1 MAMHMT
7 NFSNTWDSWQVPSS
21 SAGLNVHAEPW
32 NPIQLGLANL
42 SLKGAA
48 EQNDEAK
55 NGRAPPPLPVRLLR
69 KDSFGDSP
77 FNGPEASP
85 AIVPQIQAGTLPLH
99 SPALGPIGRSPA
111 LGPSPALSFEVLR
124 PMRNPATAI
133 STTKATSPPPA
144 RAPPPPPPPVD
155 NFPGLGSPRLSLRED
170 EQMDYYSQAR
180 IWAQPGKENKEVEMG
195 GKGKPGPGKPPTINY
210 KGELNHVA
218 QHVLKQPLTAKD
230 VVFTSE
236 SDDDGLFRCTVTLPW
251 HSNMYF
257 KSQGGFLRKKDAEQ
271 RAAEVAV
278 RELVR
283 EGVAPP
289 ETISTLPQPG
299 LSPVA
304 SSRHDGRG
312 KASDP
317 DRLNCKGELNNLA
330 MKLLK
335 RPVAD
340 GDVVYTSHLVEPSGE
355 YKSSLRLA
363 WWTNWSFESVHT
375 SKKKDAEQF
384 AARIASDALVAAS
397 QLGSRRGRKVKAS
410 GPTFRTLIKRFL
422 QVCDQPGEILWRASL
437 EGAESTSFEW
447 RPNESAESC
456 EVELIVPWCW
466 AAAPNGLQRFT
477 AAKGGDASV
486 SKAKALEA
494 LNALRS
500 SDSRPEP
507 EPQATPA
514 ESEAS
519 EVMDADATGESQE
532 MDEVQETYC
541 AGKYASILPFFLE
554 LTDPDEESVGDI
566 AYCVSELPGNS
577 LAVSM
582 TWPSER
588 GEFCGPPQN
597 SPQEAEAAAAEVV
610 CRHLLSR
617 ISPKQRRGLN
627 KERKSVQALPQLTE
641 LVLGRPMTD
650 EDISWGPVV
659 ANGPGTGFVARI
671 TLPWWREH

>member
-1 MAMHMT
+1 
-7 NFSNTWDSWQVPSS
+7 
-21 SAGLNVHAEPW
+21 
-32 NPIQLGLANL
+32 
-42 SLKGAA
+42 
-48 EQNDEAK
+48 
-55 NGRAPPPLPVRLLR
+55 
-69 KDSFGDSP
+69 
-77 FNGPEASP
+77 
-85 AIVPQIQAGTLPLH
+85 
-99 SPALGPIGRSPA
+99 
-111 LGPSPALSFEVLR
+111 
-124 PMRNPATAI
+124 
-133 STTKATSPPPA
+133 
-144 RAPPPPPPPVD
+144 
-155 NFPGLGSPRLSLRED
+155 LSLRED
-170 EQMDYYSQAR
+170 DNLDYFSQQAR
-180 IWAQPGKENKEVEMG
+180 IWAQPGKENKEVD
-195 GKGKPGPGKPPTINY
+195 KSGPGKPPTINY

-251 HSNMYF
+251 HSNNHF

-278 RELVR
+278 RQLVR

-299 LSPVA
+299 LSPVT

-397 QLGSRRGRKVKAS
+397 RLGSKRGRKVKAI

-437 EGAESTSFEW
+437 EGPESYDW
-447 RPNESAESC
+447 RPLDTESC
-456 EVELIVPWCW
+456 EVELSVPWCW
-466 AAAPNGLQRFT
+466 ASAPNGLQRFT
-477 AAKGGDASV
+477 ASSGGDASV

-500 SDSRPEP
+500 SDSRAAEQKIEP

-514 ESEAS
+514 ESETS
-519 EVMDADATGESQE
+519 EVVDGEDADKNGEGQE

-554 LTDPDEESVGDI
+554 LADPDEENVGDI
-566 AYCVSELPGNS
+566 AYCVTELPGNA

-627 KERKSVQALPQLTE
+627 KERKSVQALPQLAE
-641 LVLGRPMTD
+641 IVLGRPMTD
-650 EDISWGPVV
+650 EDINWGPVV

-671 TLPWWREH
+671 TLPWWYQH